1 MQAVAAAVVGT
12 LQMDLVVQA
21 VVVQVDQ
28 PQQQEQPT
36 PVVVAVAAKELD
48 PLTVPQAAPV

>member
-21 VVVQVDQ
+21 VVVQVDH